1 MSFLSGALAGILRRA
16 ERGVEEVGRFFL
28 ILWRVLLWTPRR
40 PFDWRQL
47 VRQMMRV
54 GVQSTPVILLTAMFT
69 GAVLALQAFTV
80 LVRFNAESFVGSL
93 VSLSLVLELSPV
105 IGGLIIAGRVG
116 SSMGAE
122 IGTMRVTEQ
131 IDALEVMATE
141 PVHYLMVPRVWALVV
156 MLPLL
161 VFLGDLV
168 GMFGGYLVAVVLM
181 GSNPVVYVEN
191 SFQYMDTWDVMQ
203 GLIKAAFFG
212 LLVAVIG
219 CQKGYYT
226 TGGAEGVGRST
237 TQAVVAASI
246 AILLSDFF
254 LTKVLSL

>member
-1 MSFLSGALAGILRRA
+1 MKRWIDAIFDPVEGTI
-16 ERGVEEVGRFFL
+16 EEVGRFFL
-28 ILWRVLLWTPRR
+28 ILWGVIAWTPRPPYDGR
-40 PFDWRQL
+40 EL
-47 VRQMMRV
+47 LRQMVRV
-54 GVQSTPVILLTAMFT
+54 GVRSTPVILLTAMFT
-69 GAVLALQAFTV
+69 GAVLALQAYTV

-93 VSLSLVLELSPV
+93 VALSLVLELSPV

-131 IDALEVMATE
+131 IDALEVMATN
-141 PVHYLMVPRVWALVV
+141 PVHYLMVPRVWALTV

-161 VFLGDLV
+161 VLMGDLI
-168 GMFGGYLVAVVLM
+168 GMVGGYLVSVVLM
-181 GSNPVVYVEN
+181 GSNPVVYVQN
-191 SFQYMDTWDVMQ
+191 SFQYMDLWDLFQ
-203 GLIKAAFFG
+203 GLLKAAFFG

-219 CQKGYYT
+219 CQKGYFT

-237 TQAVVAASI
+237 TRAVVAASI

-254 LTKVLSL
+254 LTKVMS